1 VLGCGGAQYLTEHQL
16 IKLLTNYFTIVF
28 SHNFFTYK

>member
-1 VLGCGGAQYLTEHQL
+1 VLGCVGAEYFTEHQL